1 MAEII
6 VVWILALIVI
16 AIGWGVVD
24 RIAIP
29 LKVFARSLQTPERAK
44 RFEFVTANLLAV
56 ALVSIMVAAADGMGE
71 KASLPAFLMLWT
83 GGLWLIPFLFG
94 AVGHYWISVLAIA
107 AILIVFWIKGT
118 SHPSRR
124 TYARTDVSIR
134 QDRPPTSLTGL
145 GFFLWIVLIGLT
157 VAAIAKYTSTWNAG
171 SLSS

>member
-29 LKVFARSLQTPERAK
+29 LKVFAQSLQTPERVK
-44 RFEFVTANLLAV
+44 RFEFVIASLLAL
-56 ALVSIMVAAADGMGE
+56 ALVSIMVVAADSMGE
-71 KASLPAFLMLWT
+71 IASLSPFLIWT

-94 AVGHYWISVLAIA
+94 AVGNYWISVLAIA
-107 AILIVFWIKGT
+107 AILILFWIKST
-118 SHPSRR
+118 SYSSRR
-124 TYARTDVSIR
+124 AHARTDVSIQ
-134 QDRPPTSLTGL
+134 QDKPPTSLTGL
-145 GFFLWIVLIGLT
+145 GFFLWLVLIGLT

>member
-16 AIGWGVVD
+16 AIGWGAVD
-24 RIAIP
+24 RIATP
-29 LKVFARSLQTPERAK
+29 LKAFAQSLQTPERAK
-44 RFEFVTANLLAV
+44 RFEFVIASLLAL
-56 ALVSIMVAAADGMGE
+56 ALVSIMVAAADSMGE
-71 KASLPAFLMLWT
+71 IAGLPAFLMIWT

-107 AILIVFWIKGT
+107 AILILVWVKST
-118 SHPSRR
+118 SYSSRR
-124 TYARTDVSIR
+124 TYAWTDVSIQ

-145 GFFLWIVLIGLT
+145 GFFLWIVVIGLT